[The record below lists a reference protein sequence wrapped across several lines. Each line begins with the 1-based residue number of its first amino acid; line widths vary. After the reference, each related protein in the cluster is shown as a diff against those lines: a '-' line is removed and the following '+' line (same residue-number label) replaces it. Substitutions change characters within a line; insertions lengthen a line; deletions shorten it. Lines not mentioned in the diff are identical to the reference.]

1 MAMITKAQAKRLP
14 DIRVEKALD
23 SLAPLHS
30 RQEFV
35 ADIRGQWEEVRKRF
49 LHIGQRLAE
58 AHDTLGRDEYEDLIN
73 GRDLPFGRS
82 VAVQLRSVYEAVRD
96 GRLRREELPGSYA
109 TAYQVITLSD
119 EEIDLAR
126 KRHLVHPEV
135 LRREIVAFKQSLRET
150 SESQRKREW
159 RLRRLASEK
168 ARLLRRLR
176 MIDDEMAR
184 VMRGDDSPTGETDSG
199 AIDSNTKAFEVTE

>member
-58 AHDTLGRDEYEDLIN
+58 AHATLGRDEYEDLIN

-126 KRHLVHPEV
+126 KRHLVHPDV

-168 ARLLRRLR
+168 ARLLKRLR

-184 VMRGDDSPTGETDSG
+184 VIRGDDSPNDESDSRT
-199 AIDSNTKAFEVTE
+199 IDGDTKALEISD

>member
-1 MAMITKAQAKRLP
+1 MAMITKAQAKRMP

-30 RQEFV
+30 RQQFV

-49 LHIGQRLAE
+49 LHIGQRLTE
-58 AHDTLGRDEYEDLIN
+58 AHATLGRDEYEDLIN
-73 GRDLPFGRS
+73 GRELPFGRS

-150 SESQRKREW
+150 SESQSKREW
-159 RLRRLASEK
+159 RLRRLATEK
-168 ARLLRRLR
+168 ARLIKRLR
-176 MIDDEMAR
+176 MIDDEIAR
-184 VMRGDDSPTGETDSG
+184 VMRGDGSANEEPESG
-199 AIDSNTKAFEVTE
+199 MIDGNNKAFEVEK

>member
-14 DIRVEKALD
+14 DIRVGKALD

-58 AHDTLGRDEYEDLIN
+58 AHTALGRDEYEDLIN

-109 TAYQVITLSD
+109 TAYQVITMSD
-119 EEIDLAR
+119 DEIVMAR
-126 KRHLVHPEV
+126 KRQLVRPDV
-135 LRREIVAFKQSLRET
+135 LRREIVAFKQFLRET
-150 SESQRKREW
+150 SESDRKREW
-159 RLRRLASEK
+159 RLRRLGAEK
-168 ARLLRRLR
+168 ARLLNRLR
-176 MIDDEMAR
+176 AIEEEMAR
-184 VMRGDDSPTGETDSG
+184 VLSGDDALGLEADIEV
-199 AIDSNTKAFEVTE
+199 IDSNTEALETAE

>member
-58 AHDTLGRDEYEDLIN
+58 AHGTLGRDEYEDLIN

>member
-1 MAMITKAQAKRLP
+1 MTMITKAQAKRLP

-35 ADIRGQWEEVRKRF
+35 ADIRAQWEEVRKRF

-58 AHDTLGRDEYEDLIN
+58 THATLGRDEYEDLIN

-126 KRHLVHPEV
+126 KRKLVHPDV

-150 SESQRKREW
+150 SESERKREW

-168 ARLLRRLR
+168 ARLLKRLR

-184 VMRGDDSPTGETDSG
+184 VIRGDGSPNDESDSRM
-199 AIDSNTKAFEVTE
+199 IDGDTKALEIAD

>member
-58 AHDTLGRDEYEDLIN
+58 AHTALGRDEYEDLIN

-168 ARLLRRLR
+168 ARLLKRLR

-184 VMRGDDSPTGETDSG
+184 VMRDDDPPTDETDSG
-199 AIDSNTKAFEVTE
+199 AIDSNSKAFEATE

>member
-1 MAMITKAQAKRLP
+1 MAMMTKSQAQRLP
-14 DIRVEKALD
+14 DVRVEKALD
-23 SLAPLHS
+23 SLVPLRS

-58 AHDTLGRDEYEDLIN
+58 AHATLGRDEYEDLIN

-109 TAYQVITLSD
+109 TAYQVITMGDD
-119 EEIDLAR
+119 EIALAR
-126 KRHLVHPEV
+126 RQGLVRADV
-135 LRREIVAFKQSLRET
+135 LRREIVAFKQLLRET
-150 SESQRKREW
+150 SESRRRREW
-159 RLRRLASEK
+159 RLRRLATEK
-168 ARLLRRLR
+168 TRLLERLR
-176 MIDDEMAR
+176 AIEAEMTRIARGDELPDDELDDLPIE
-184 VMRGDDSPTGETDSG
+184 GDTQVLEEAT
-199 AIDSNTKAFEVTE
+199 

>member
-58 AHDTLGRDEYEDLIN
+58 AHTALGRDEYEDLIN

-168 ARLLRRLR
+168 ARLLKRLR

-184 VMRGDDSPTGETDSG
+184 VMRDDDPPTDETDSG
-199 AIDSNTKAFEVTE
+199 AIDSNTKAFEATE